1 MSQEAMVAMDALL
14 ATSKGSSEFIFGL
27 ALLRAL
33 CHTPTP

>member
-1 MSQEAMVAMDALL
+1 MSQEAIVAMDTLL
-14 ATSKGSSEFIFGL
+14 TTSKGSTEFIFGL